1 MVKKK
6 LPTEYSFYSF
16 AHNYLT
22 YNFLYLMKTSSVSKM
37 YNVKTKK
44 LLLMHAILVCSFSF
58 MLFSFNYRKSIN
70 KN

>member
-44 LLLMHAILVCSFSF
+44 LLLMHAILVSV
-58 MLFSFNYRKSIN
+58 LFFLYVVFF
-70 KN
+70 